1 MSHGPP
7 GGDPFNNWRRQTGHT
22 GARGDYD
29 DDTHN
34 DGHKTLA
41 ADYARNHRPLSNAA
55 RLAAAHPG
63 GHAKHYVRE
72 KGRKETR
79 VFNDDPARVSW
90 ASSVAQLK
98 EAGVYHFPKE
108 RFHEHLEGTWDR
120 ESPRIDVRQ
129 NKASRLLRYRLEE
142 PAVRA
147 THSPPPEDAAPSLS
161 LQTLNRKPG
170 LPFYSPRAPVLTAR
184 TNRSADLRREL
195 GRSERA
201 RHLQHTGRAVARSRK
216 PVHNLDVRRWVD
228 NLDQLATPRAYF
240 QYRMQPR
247 RRWVSPAP
255 HLGNNRRLQHM

>member
-7 GGDPFNNWRRQTGHT
+7 GGDPFNNWRRQTGRT

-29 DDTHN
+29 DGTHN
-34 DGHKTLA
+34 NGHQTLA

-55 RLAAAHPG
+55 LLAAGHPG
-63 GHAKHYVRE
+63 GHAKHYLRE

-90 ASSVAQLK
+90 ATDTDVK
-98 EAGVYHFPKE
+98 VYHFPKE
-108 RFHEHLEGTWDR
+108 RIHKHLEGTWDR

-142 PAVRA
+142 PAVRLV
-147 THSPPPEDAAPSLS
+147 HSPPPENFAPALS
-161 LQTLNRKPG
+161 LRTLNKKTGP
-170 LPFYSPRAPVLTAR
+170 PFYSPREPVLTAR
-184 TNRSADLRREL
+184 TNHSADLRREF
-195 GRSERA
+195 GRSERL
-201 RHLQHTGRAVARSRK
+201 RHLQHTGRAVARSNK
-216 PVHNLDVRRWVD
+216 PVQNLDVRKWVD
-228 NLDQLATPRAYF
+228 NLDALATPRAYF

-255 HLGNNRRLQHM
+255 HLGSNRRLQHM